1 MKDQKIS
8 GDTLDIT
15 VIIPAYNMEKYILS
29 TLESVKNQTVS
40 PNEVIIVNDG
50 SSDKTQSLIEEWLS
64 VNKLNWILINKT
76 NGGLSSARNAG
87 INACKTKLIALL
99 DSDDQYLPSFIESA
113 LKAFH
118 QKSELTL
125 FFANQRV
132 VDENGK
138 KLFDWLENKA
148 IKELNST
155 CLIEDIFLLK
165 ESILPSLVFGNYI
178 SCSASV
184 FNASHIIQ
192 SGGYDESIKAG
203 EDTEFLLRL
212 LDDKKIAFTYVELAN
227 VLRRSDSITQA
238 NRCMVHIGRA
248 NAIEIHSVALK
259 RHGVDVK
266 QIIQSQ
272 FKECYYLSSLQ
283 GVNELIK
290 IKKIIKQRS
299 NFAQP
304 PFLKDWFRA
313 LFKSLT
319 L

>member
-1 MKDQKIS
+1 MKNKKVTVNQ
-8 GDTLDIT
+8 LDIT

-29 TLESVKNQTVS
+29 TLESVKNQTIS

-50 SSDKTQSLIEEWLS
+50 SFDKTQVLIEEWLT
-64 VNKLNWILINKT
+64 VNKLNWMLINKT

-99 DSDDQYLPSFIESA
+99 DSDDQYFPSFIENA
-113 LKAFH
+113 LKAFQ
-118 QKSELTL
+118 QKADLTL

-132 VDENGK
+132 VDENGN

-148 IKELNST
+148 IKGLNNT

-165 ESILPSLVFGNYI
+165 ESIIPSLVLGNYI

-192 SGGYDESIKAG
+192 SGGYDENIKAG
-203 EDTEFLLRL
+203 EDTEFLMRL
-212 LDDKKIAFTYVELAN
+212 LDNKEIAFTYVELAS

-238 NRCMVHIGRA
+238 NRCMVHLGRA
-248 NAIEIHSVALK
+248 NAIEIHSVPLK
-259 RHGVDVK
+259 LHGVDIK
-266 QIIQSQ
+266 KIIQSQ

-290 IKKIIKQRS
+290 MKKIIKQNS
-299 NFAQP
+299 HFAQP
-304 PFLKDWFRA
+304 PLLRDWARA
-313 LFKSLT
+313 LFNSLT